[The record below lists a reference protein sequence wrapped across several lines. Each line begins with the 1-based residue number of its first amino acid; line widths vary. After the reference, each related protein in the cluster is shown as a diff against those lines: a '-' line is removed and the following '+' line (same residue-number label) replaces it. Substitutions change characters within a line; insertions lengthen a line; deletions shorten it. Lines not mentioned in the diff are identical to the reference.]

1 MKTSYR
7 EISNRQIEVSI
18 TDDDKKIIIGILESD
33 QYGKWSCT
41 HPYFPLQTL
50 LKDTVEN
57 KDSMVECGRRLVE
70 AWKKYDA
77 QQRFDEK
84 LREIR
89 KKEREAEELRN
100 KHREEEEKGIP
111 YGIWILMI
119 LLRENHEKNIVFIS
133 QFNFNFL
140 CRREKRKSLGFP

>member
-7 EISNRQIEVSI
+7 EISDRQIEVSI
-18 TDDDKKIIIGILESD
+18 TDNDKKIIIGTLESD

-41 HPYFPLQTL
+41 HPYFPIQTH

-84 LREIR
+84 LREI
-89 KKEREAEELRN
+89 KKREREAEELRN
-100 KHREEEEKGIP
+100 KQREEEE
-111 YGIWILMI
+111 
-119 LLRENHEKNIVFIS
+119 HEYWD
-133 QFNFNFL
+133 
-140 CRREKRKSLGFP
+140 SLWNMDTYDPFEGEP